1 MMENVCPMEHLAC
14 PRCNGAMRH
23 WQLLEGLVLAPGPA
37 LRNNASQIKT
47 HLSEWENDMAADRRE
62 ELESLLARQR
72 AAFTASRP
80 EAISQRRDRI
90 RRAMALVKENGEA
103 FAKAMS
109 ADFGNR
115 SHHQSMLTD
124 IAATVGAGNH
134 ALKHIDQWSKPEK
147 RKVQF
152 PLGLMGARAEV
163 RYEPKGVIGIL
174 SPWNFPVQLAFGPL
188 MQVLAA
194 GNRAMIKPSEFTE
207 RTSELMAE
215 LTARYFQ
222 PEEVAV
228 VTGGPDVA
236 AAFSSLPFDHLVFT
250 GSTATGRRVM
260 QAAAEN
266 LVPVTLELGG
276 KSPVVMGRSAD
287 FAKAGERI
295 AIGKML
301 NAGQICLAPDYFI
314 VPEDKADEAVAGV
327 THAAAAMYPRVLD
340 NDDYASIVSDRHF
353 ERLQGLV
360 EDARGKGAEVIEVNP
375 AGEDFAN
382 ANQRKMPLTVLRGV
396 NDTMTVMQEEI
407 FGPVLPVM
415 TYKSVD
421 QAVDYI
427 NEHDRPLGLYYF
439 GEDRSEQERVL
450 RRTISGGVTTNDVVF
465 HVSMED
471 LPFGGVGPSGM
482 GSYHAIEGFREF
494 SHARAV
500 YHQPKIDI
508 AKLGGLKPP
517 YGKATEAA
525 AGRMM
530 K

>member
-1 MMENVCPMEHLAC
+1 
-14 PRCNGAMRH
+14 
-23 WQLLEGLVLAPGPA
+23 
-37 LRNNASQIKT
+37 
-47 HLSEWENDMAADRRE
+47 MADDRRA
-62 ELESLLARQR
+62 ELEALLARQR

-80 EAISQRRDRI
+80 EPLSQRKDRI
-90 RRAMALVKENGEA
+90 RRAMALVKEHGEA

-109 ADFGNR
+109 ADFGSR

-134 ALKHIDQWSKPEK
+134 ALKHLDGWARPEK

-152 PLGLMGARAEV
+152 PLSLMGAKAEV

-215 LTARYFQ
+215 LTAQYFQ

-228 VTGGPDVA
+228 ITGGPEVA

-260 QAAAEN
+260 QAAAAN

-295 AIGKML
+295 AIGKMM
-301 NAGQICLAPDYFI
+301 NAGQICLAPDYLM

-327 THAAAAMYPRVLD
+327 TGAAAAMYPRVLD

-360 EDARGKGAEVIEVNP
+360 EDAKAKGAEVIEVNP

-396 NDTMTVMQEEI
+396 NDGMTVMQEEI

-415 TYKSVD
+415 TYKSID

-439 GEDRSEQERVL
+439 GEDKGEQERVL
-450 RRTISGGVTTNDVVF
+450 TRTISGGVTTNDVVF

-525 AGRMM
+525 AARMM
-530 K
+530 R

>member
-1 MMENVCPMEHLAC
+1 VT
-14 PRCNGAMRH
+14 
-23 WQLLEGLVLAPGPA
+23 LAPRGA
-37 LRNNASQIKT
+37 LRNNTSQIKT
-47 HLSEWENDMAADRRE
+47 HMCEWENFIMADDRRA

-80 EAISQRRDRI
+80 EPLSQRKDRI
-90 RRAMALVKENGEA
+90 RRAMALVKEHGEA

-109 ADFGNR
+109 ADFGSR
-115 SHHQSMLTD
+115 SMHQSMLTD
-124 IAATVGAGNH
+124 IAATVGAGTH
-134 ALKHIDQWSKPEK
+134 ALKHIDGWAKPEK

-207 RTSELMAE
+207 RTSALMAE
-215 LTARYFQ
+215 LTAQYFE

-228 VTGGPDVA
+228 VTGSPEVA

-260 QAAAEN
+260 QAAAAN

-276 KSPVVMGRSAD
+276 KSPVIMGRSAD

-301 NAGQICLAPDYFI
+301 NAGQICLAPDYLM

-327 THAAAAMYPRVLD
+327 TGAAAAMYPRVLD

-396 NDTMTVMQEEI
+396 SDDMTVMQEEI

-427 NEHDRPLGLYYF
+427 NDHDRPLGLYYF
-439 GEDRSEQERVL
+439 GEDKGEQERVL
-450 RRTISGGVTTNDVVF
+450 TRTISGGVTTNDVVF

-517 YGKATEAA
+517 YGKATEGAA
-525 AGRMM
+525 ARMM

>member
-1 MMENVCPMEHLAC
+1 
-14 PRCNGAMRH
+14 
-23 WQLLEGLVLAPGPA
+23 
-37 LRNNASQIKT
+37 
-47 HLSEWENDMAADRRE
+47 MADDRRE
-62 ELESLLARQR
+62 ELEALLARQR

-80 EAISQRRDRI
+80 EPLSQRKDRI
-90 RRAMALVKENGEA
+90 RRAMALVKEHGEA

-109 ADFGNR
+109 ADFGSR
-115 SHHQSMLTD
+115 SMHQSMLTD
-124 IAATVGAGNH
+124 IAATVGAGSH
-134 ALKHIDQWSKPEK
+134 ALKHIDIWAKPEK

-152 PLGLMGARAEV
+152 PLGLMGAKAEV

-215 LTARYFQ
+215 LTAQYFQ

-228 VTGGPDVA
+228 VTGGPEVA

-260 QAAAEN
+260 QAAAAN

-295 AIGKML
+295 AIGKMM
-301 NAGQICLAPDYFI
+301 NAGQICLAPDYLM

-327 THAAAAMYPRVLD
+327 TGAAAAMYPRVLD

-353 ERLQGLV
+353 ERLQSLV
-360 EDARGKGAEVIEVNP
+360 ADARDKGAEVIEVNP
-375 AGEDFAN
+375 AGEDFGN

-396 NDTMTVMQEEI
+396 NDGMTVMQEEI

-439 GEDRSEQERVL
+439 GEDRAEQERVL
-450 RRTISGGVTTNDVVF
+450 TRTISGGVTTNDVVF

-517 YGKATEAA
+517 YGKATEQAA
-525 AGRMM
+525 ARMM

>member
-1 MMENVCPMEHLAC
+1 LHPQRGKALVR
-14 PRCNGAMRH
+14 PR
-23 WQLLEGLVLAPGPA
+23 A
-37 LRNNASQIKT
+37 LRKNASQIKT
-47 HLSEWENDMAADRRE
+47 NPDRGEMTMADDRRA
-62 ELESLLARQR
+62 ELESLLERQR

-80 EAISQRRDRI
+80 EPLSQRKDRI
-90 RRAMALVKENGEA
+90 RRAIALVKEHGEELA
-103 FAKAMS
+103 RAMS

-115 SHHQSMLTD
+115 SAHQSMLTD

-134 ALKHIDQWSKPEK
+134 ALKHLEQWARPEK

-152 PLGLMGARAEV
+152 PLGLLGAKAEV
-163 RYEPKGVIGIL
+163 RYEPKGVVGIL

-207 RTSELMAE
+207 RTSALMAE
-215 LTARYFQ
+215 LTAQYFA
-222 PEEVAV
+222 PEEVLV
-228 VTGGPDVA
+228 VTGGPEVA
-236 AAFSSLPFDHLVFT
+236 AAFSSLPFDHLIFT

-260 QAAAEN
+260 QAAAAN

-287 FAKAGERI
+287 LKRAGERI

-301 NAGQICLAPDYFI
+301 NAGQICLAPDYLL

-327 THAAAAMYPRVLD
+327 TGAAAAMYPRLLD
-340 NDDYASIVSDRHF
+340 NEDYASIVSDRHF
-353 ERLQGLV
+353 ERLKGLIA
-360 EDARGKGAEVIEVNP
+360 DARDKGAEVIEVNP

-382 ANQRKMPLTVLRGV
+382 ANQRKLPLTVLRGV
-396 NDTMTVMQEEI
+396 NDDMAVMQEEI

-415 TYKSVD
+415 TY
-421 QAVDYI
+421 QAVDEAIDYI
-427 NEHDRPLGLYYF
+427 NAHDRPLGLYYF
-439 GEDRSEQERVL
+439 GEDKAEQERVL
-450 RRTISGGVTTNDVVF
+450 SRTISGGVTTNDVIF

-500 YHQPKIDI
+500 YHQPKIDV

-517 YGKATEAA
+517 YGKATAA
-525 AGRMM
+525 AAARMM